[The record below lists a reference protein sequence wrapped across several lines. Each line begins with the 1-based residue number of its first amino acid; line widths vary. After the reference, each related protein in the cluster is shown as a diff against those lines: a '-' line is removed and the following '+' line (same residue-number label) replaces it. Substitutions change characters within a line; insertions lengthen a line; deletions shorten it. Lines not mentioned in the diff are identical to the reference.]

1 MLLFVILLCVAE
13 LENDSKLL
21 YSVEVWWVGDTF
33 CAANVRFPP
42 NYALHFLVFLCLWQ
56 HYLWSVL
63 CNKGRV
69 TECQYRWI
77 TRSI

>member
-42 NYALHFLVFLCLWQ
+42 QLCPAFSSIFVLVAALFVVCSL
-56 HYLWSVL
+56 
-63 CNKGRV
+63 
-69 TECQYRWI
+69 
-77 TRSI
+77 